1 MWRSG
6 IDAGGEGEL
15 YRGAGMATVLIPGS
29 FDPLHLGH
37 IDVVDQ
43 AVGLFDAVVLG
54 ILVNFDK
61 PSGLFTPDERVS
73 LAEASLAGR
82 PAVSVRAFGGLVVQ
96 AAADVGADFIVK
108 GLRSAADY
116 EIEQQMAH
124 MNHSVTGV
132 RTVFLPCRAELG
144 FVSSRF
150 LREIAAHGESVD
162 HLVAAPVA
170 AALADRF
177 AMPPGERG

>member
-1 MWRSG
+1 MT
-6 IDAGGEGEL
+6 
-15 YRGAGMATVLIPGS
+15 TVLIPGS

-37 IDVVDQ
+37 VDVVDQ
-43 AVGLFDAVVLG
+43 AAELFGTVVVGV
-54 ILVNFDK
+54 LVNFEK
-61 PSGLFTPDERVS
+61 PSGMFAPDERVE

-82 PAVSVRAFGGLVVQ
+82 SGVRVQAFGGLAVQ

-108 GLRSAADY
+108 GLRTPNDFD
-116 EIEQQMAH
+116 IEQQMAH
-124 MNHSVTGV
+124 MNHSVTGI
-132 RTVFLPCRAELG
+132 RTVFVPCRSDFG

-150 LREIAAHGESVD
+150 IREIAAHGESVD

-177 AMPPGERG
+177 AGPSDQ